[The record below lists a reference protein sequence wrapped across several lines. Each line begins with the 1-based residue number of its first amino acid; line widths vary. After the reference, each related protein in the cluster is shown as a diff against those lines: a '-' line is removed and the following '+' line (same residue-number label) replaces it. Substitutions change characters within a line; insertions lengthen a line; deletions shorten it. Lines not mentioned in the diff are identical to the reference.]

1 MSDTPTPSQAEK
13 AEMPTIAYLVT
24 GLRSGEPD
32 ICFPDELEDYSN
44 KGHKVK
50 FEELVLR
57 SDHESQLAEMRAEV
71 ERLRDA
77 LTVAV
82 DHIEM
87 DALRISHCKDAAV
100 LDAALAADGKDG
112 AR

>member
-1 MSDTPTPSQAEK
+1 
-13 AEMPTIAYLVT
+13 
-24 GLRSGEPD
+24 
-32 ICFPDELEDYSN
+32 
-44 KGHKVK
+44 
-50 FEELVLR
+50 
-57 SDHESQLAEMRAEV
+57 MRAEV